1 MNAQK
6 EKRNKFYGEIPNYWA
21 NMYGQEYSLYDVYQ
35 ISEEEEIKIK
45 TAADKIAQVFFKICG
60 LLRHVDDETLMQ
72 MGFPRETLKF
82 IKLKTIRAESV
93 ISRLDLVK
101 VKDTYCVMEIN
112 SDTPTFIKEL
122 FHINGLVCDEFNLA
136 NPNKKE
142 EERLGKVIRTAIE
155 EAYSKLEK
163 RNVPNIVFTSHDEN
177 EEDKYTAKYLQGI
190 AGVASK
196 YVPLEELRIIEGE
209 GLIDPDGD
217 IIDVLYR
224 QTFPIENL
232 ILDKDPDT
240 GSKVGLQLLE
250 LVQEN
255 KLAFINPP
263 SAFLLQTKAVQAV
276 IWGLHE
282 ENSDFFTEEE
292 HQSIHTHFLP
302 TYLEEEKF
310 LQNEVPYIKKP
321 CFGRE
326 GDTVEIYDNKGNKV
340 LEDPNKSYTD
350 YIAVYQ
356 KYVELPKTSFRTENE
371 TLEGHIMLGC
381 FLLNGQPS
389 AFGYRV
395 GNRITDNLSYFL
407 PVGTENIY

>member
-6 EKRNKFYGEIPNYWA
+6 SKRENFYGEIPNYWA
-21 NMYGQEYSLYDVYQ
+21 NMYGQEYSLYDVYR
-35 ISEEEEIKIK
+35 ISEEEEAKIK
-45 TAADKIAQVFFKICG
+45 TAAEKIAQVFFKICG
-60 LLRHVDDETLMQ
+60 LLRNVDDETLMQ

-101 VKDTYCVMEIN
+101 VKDAYCVMEIN

-122 FHINGLVCDEFNLA
+122 FRINGLVCGEFSLL
-136 NPNKKE
+136 NPNEKE
-142 EERLGKVIRTAIE
+142 EERLGEIIRTAIK

-163 RNVPNIVFTSHDEN
+163 RNLPNIVFTSHDEN
-177 EEDKYTAKYLQGI
+177 EEDKYTAKYLQDI
-190 AGVASK
+190 AGLPSK
-196 YVPLEELRIIEGE
+196 YVPLEELRIIEGV

-232 ILDKDPDT
+232 ILDEDPDT

-292 HQSIHTHFLP
+292 HQWIRTHFLP
-302 TYLEEEKF
+302 TYLEEETF
-310 LQNEVPYIKKP
+310 LLNRVPYIKKP

-326 GDTVEIYDNKGNKV
+326 GDTVEIYDNKGSKIM
-340 LEDPNKSYTD
+340 EDPNKSYTD
-350 YIAVYQ
+350 YLAVYQ
-356 KYVELPKTSFRTENE
+356 KYVELPKASFRTENG
-371 TLEGHIMLGC
+371 TLDGHIMVGC

-407 PVGTENIY
+407 PVGIENIV